1 MTMKDFLEQVLEIV
15 HHQEKPQDNI
25 IVHHQ
30 EKPQDSSISEDRNR
44 TILAGENALLEIEAC
59 VAKLHP

>member
-1 MTMKDFLEQVLEIV
+1 MTMKDFLEQVLE
-15 HHQEKPQDNI
+15 

>member
-1 MTMKDFLEQVLEIV
+1 MTAKDLLFGQFR
-15 HHQEKPQDNI
+15 K

-44 TILAGENALLEIEAC
+44 TILAGENALLEIEAR
-59 VAKLHP
+59 VAGLHP

>member
-15 HHQEKPQDNI
+15 HRK
-25 IVHHQ
+25 

-44 TILAGENALLEIEAC
+44 TILAGENALLEIEAH
-59 VAKLHP
+59 VAGLHP